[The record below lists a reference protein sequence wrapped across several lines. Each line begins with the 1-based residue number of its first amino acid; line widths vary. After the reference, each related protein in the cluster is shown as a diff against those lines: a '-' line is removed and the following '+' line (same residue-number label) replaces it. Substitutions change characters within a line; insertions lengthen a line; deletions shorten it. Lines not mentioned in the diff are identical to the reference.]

1 MKFTAIAR
9 NICKPAGSRG
19 IKRRWMSPEAIDL
32 IIKTVP
38 EPSVSLRKPDQT
50 ARFRAREE
58 AASAVSNHFHYLFDF
73 LSIQRIDI
81 RLKNISTIYRINA
94 NGAVEYL
101 LTRLNI
107 CRSHISVNLQIHR
120 SSLLPRRFIFRPA
133 LVGQSLTGI
142 ALLHAI

>member
-1 MKFTAIAR
+1 MKSTAIAR
-9 NICKPAGSRG
+9 KICMPAGSRG
-19 IKRRWMSPEAIDL
+19 IKRRWMSPEAIDF
-32 IIKTVP
+32 IIKIVP
-38 EPSVSLRKPDQT
+38 EPSVSLRKPDPT

-94 NGAVEYL
+94 NGAVEHL

-107 CRSHISVNLQIHR
+107 CRSHLSVNMPIHS
-120 SSLLPRRFIFRPA
+120 SSLLPRRLILGPA
-133 LVGQSLTGI
+133 LVGQSLAGI
-142 ALLHAI
+142 ALSHAI